1 MANMDSSFMSMTKN
15 QSMLNFN
22 FGNSAKTQARRINK
36 KIKKILKQLTIKIK
50 KQFINSTINTEV
62 F

>member
-1 MANMDSSFMSMTKN
+1 MSMTKN